1 MSESFFGSL
10 GFLFFGFIIM
20 GESKRRMDHGVM
32 EIKCLV
38 RGKRVIVWILI
49 AIMT

>member
-1 MSESFFGSL
+1 MSESFL
-10 GFLFFGFIIM
+10 GVWVFIFGFIIM
-20 GESKRRMDHGVM
+20 GEVKVGWIMDGVM

>member
-1 MSESFFGSL
+1 MSESFL
-10 GFLFFGFIIM
+10 GVWVFIFGFIIM
-20 GESKRRMDHGVM
+20 GEVKVGWIM

>member
-1 MSESFFGSL
+1 MSESFL
-10 GFLFFGFIIM
+10 GVWVFIFGFIIM